1 MMMPSQSENAFR
13 ERLGQPLEAITAR
26 RALGAM
32 LAFYAEERA
41 EDVAIDEDG
50 DMLLCE
56 WGVYCF
62 TSPESFQFGITRQFF
77 VRDEDEP
84 FQLKL
89 ILHFPPVESLRQL
102 GEGNK
107 WCHSPKKAPAF
118 GNWAESS
125 AAFSAIADA
134 RPSRVEL
141 FFEQC

>member
-1 MMMPSQSENAFR
+1 MMKPSQSENVLR
-13 ERLGQPLEAITAR
+13 ERLGQPLESVTAR
-26 RALGAM
+26 RALGAI

-41 EDVAIDEDG
+41 ENVAIDEGG

-84 FQLKL
+84 FQLHV
-89 ILHFPPVESLRQL
+89 ILHFPPTESLQQL
-102 GEGNK
+102 GGGNK
-107 WCHSPKKAPAF
+107 WCHSPKKSPEFA
-118 GNWAESS
+118 NWVESS
-125 AAFSAIADA
+125 AAFRAVADS
-134 RPSRVEL
+134 RPTRVEL